1 MLYIVS
7 KHKFPVLPINFFL
20 KKKKKDLR
28 VTNFQEMKGKT
39 EDLAALQLN
48 LRWFKRRKKG

>member
-7 KHKFPVLPINFFL
+7 THKFPVLPINFL
-20 KKKKKDLR
+20 KKKKDLR

>member
-7 KHKFPVLPINFFL
+7 KHKFPALPINF
-20 KKKKKDLR
+20 KKKDLR

-48 LRWFKRRKKG
+48 LRWFKRRKKDR